1 MKKFIN
7 SVISFFKSI
16 FGQDIQVSIE
26 NNNKYHI
33 KKNKNCDISINENGD
48 KNETK

>member
-16 FGQDIQVSIE
+16 FGQDTQVSIE
-26 NNNKYHI
+26 NNNK
-33 KKNKNCDISINENGD
+33 
-48 KNETK
+48 